1 MHGIRA
7 VVLGLIAVISG
18 VSLAL
23 ISASEALAWGH
34 RSHYGHS
41 YHSQHR
47 GETCWRTNRSTGQHF
62 RIC

>member
-1 MHGIRA
+1 MHGRA

-23 ISASEALAWGH
+23 ISASEALAWGQ

-41 YHSQHR
+41 YHIHHR
-47 GETCWRTNRSTGQHF
+47 GETCWRANRSTGQHF